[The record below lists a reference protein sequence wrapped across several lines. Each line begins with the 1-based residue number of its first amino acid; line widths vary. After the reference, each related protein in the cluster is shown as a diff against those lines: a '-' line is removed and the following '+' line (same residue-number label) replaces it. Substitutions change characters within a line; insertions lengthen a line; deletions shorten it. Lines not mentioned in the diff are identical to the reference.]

1 MQCAWACPPMFSK
14 YNLVMR
20 TDQGKPNSRPPQ
32 HICEDHSQGPHIAR
46 LIVAGR
52 QKFRSSW
59 TGWYGFRRSVGH
71 GSTVKRCLA
80 PNHISCCPFSRTWS
94 NCIYHV
100 NGTQWND
107 QGHSSQFGSHT
118 FSRLEI
124 TSQCQQ
130 MFLCNI
136 QFKIII
142 LIHFILI
149 MRTIYCQGCIS
160 TTCRGHP

>member
-1 MQCAWACPPMFSK
+1 M
-14 YNLVMR
+14 
-20 TDQGKPNSRPPQ
+20 
-32 HICEDHSQGPHIAR
+32 
-46 LIVAGR
+46 
-52 QKFRSSW
+52 
-59 TGWYGFRRSVGH
+59 
-71 GSTVKRCLA
+71 
-80 PNHISCCPFSRTWS
+80 
-94 NCIYHV
+94 

-124 TSQCQQ
+124 TSQCRQ

-149 MRTIYCQGCIS
+149 MRTIYCRMYLNDSQRTPVRGG
-160 TTCRGHP
+160 TCTIFHSERKKES